1 VAEPS
6 VTRAVVLNALAEK
19 GIGWEVVCSSSSQP
33 GCIAAAR
40 AGLGLTA
47 TSQYLSARGLAPPVN
62 GDGLPA
68 LPDVEFIALAAK
80 RLSQPAGTLLELLE
94 TSDLRASGA
103 DA

>member
-1 VAEPS
+1 M
-6 VTRAVVLNALAEK
+6 
-19 GIGWEVVCSSSSQP
+19 
-33 GCIAAAR
+33 
-40 AGLGLTA
+40 
-47 TSQYLSARGLAPPVN
+47 N